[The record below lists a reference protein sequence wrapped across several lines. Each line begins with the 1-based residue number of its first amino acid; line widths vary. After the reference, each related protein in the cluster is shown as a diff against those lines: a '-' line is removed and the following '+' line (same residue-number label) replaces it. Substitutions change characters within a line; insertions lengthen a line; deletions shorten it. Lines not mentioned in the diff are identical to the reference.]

1 MGIRQIFLFLVLVI
15 FLLKHNSGFS
25 QEPKLI
31 EADVCVYT
39 ATASGIMAALAVK
52 KEGKSVI
59 IIEPSKWVG
68 GMLGA
73 GIKPLQDCP
82 NFEAVGGSTRKLME
96 YLGTGSKIPL
106 GEDSLR
112 TLSRTTMSPRHVRE
126 DFLKLIEEHDINI
139 IYDHRINV
147 VKKQNAEIQE
157 VIFDFAPVDEKGIPT
172 PEAKTSSALKVKAK
186 IFIDASYEGELMARS
201 GVSFRVGR
209 ESSFDFDEELAGVG
223 PPTNATPM
231 DPFLIEGD
239 QNSGILPLIQDEYNR
254 QRGVGD
260 HYTQAYNFRYYTSS
274 DPQFRADFEKPVNY
288 DPAEYELVGRYV
300 DYLKNE
306 YPAPEQLEVHL
317 SRIFPGWMNAGE
329 YNYHRASLITMAP
342 IGISHLY
349 ADGDYGTKSRIWK
362 EHQDYLRGLK
372 HFMSTDPRVPKD
384 FREKTAALGLDV
396 RHHPET
402 GGWPHQLYVRIS
414 RRMIGNYTITAHDV
428 YNETTIS
435 DPVALAQ
442 YGIDTYP
449 ARRVWF
455 EEDGQ
460 TFVALEGH
468 MFVGGAKGPTNVP
481 YPVSYRSITPQ
492 SHECTNLLVPVC
504 FSATHLGYASA
515 RMEPVFMMV
524 GESAGLAAVLAIEK
538 GLTVQDLAYQDL
550 RKMLIRKDQK
560 LEWEK

>member
-1 MGIRQIFLFLVLVI
+1 MNSKHLIFFALLLVLSFRCSPDQSI
-15 FLLKHNSGFS
+15 DQK
-25 QEPKLI
+25 QI
-31 EADVCVYT
+31 QTDVCIYT
-39 ATASGIMAALAVK
+39 ATASGIMAAIAVRQQ
-52 KEGKSVI
+52 GKSVV

-73 GIKPLQDCP
+73 GIKPIQDCP
-82 NFEAVGGSTRKLME
+82 NFEAVGGATRKLME
-96 YLGTGSKIPL
+96 YLGTGSKTPL
-106 GEDSLR
+106 KEDSLR
-112 TLSRTTMSPRHVRE
+112 VVSRTTMSPRHVRV
-126 DFLKLIEEHDINI
+126 DFLDLLEAHDIEI
-139 IYDHRINV
+139 IYDHRVSTVMKPNDKI
-147 VKKQNAEIQE
+147 EE
-157 VIFDFAPVDEKGIPT
+157 VLFDFAPVDEKGVPT
-172 PEAKTSSALKVKAK
+172 PESKISSALKVQAR

-209 ESSFDFDEELAGVG
+209 ESRFDFGEELAGVG
-223 PPTNATPM
+223 PPTNVTPM
-231 DPFLIEGD
+231 DPFIEVG
-239 QNSGILPLIQDEYNR
+239 NEGSGVLPLINDELDR
-254 QRGVGD
+254 KEGVGD
-260 HYTQAYNFRYYTSS
+260 HYTQAYNFRYYTTS
-274 DPQFRADFEKPVNY
+274 DPEFKADFERPEDYN
-288 DPAEYELVGRYV
+288 PATYELVGRYV
-300 DYLKNE
+300 DFLKSE
-306 YPAPEQLEVHL
+306 FPDPEQLDQRL

-362 EHQDYLRGLK
+362 AHQDYLSGLK
-372 HFMSTDPRVPKD
+372 HFMSTDPRVPAA

-455 EEDGQ
+455 EEDGK

-481 YPVSYRSITPQ
+481 YPISYRSITPK
-492 SHECTNLLVPVC
+492 SNECTNLLVPVC

-524 GESAGLAAVLAIEK
+524 GESAGLAAVQAIDEN
-538 GLTVQDLAYQDL
+538 TSVQEIDMNGY
-550 RKMLIRKDQK
+550 RKRLEDVGQK
-560 LEWEK
+560 LKW